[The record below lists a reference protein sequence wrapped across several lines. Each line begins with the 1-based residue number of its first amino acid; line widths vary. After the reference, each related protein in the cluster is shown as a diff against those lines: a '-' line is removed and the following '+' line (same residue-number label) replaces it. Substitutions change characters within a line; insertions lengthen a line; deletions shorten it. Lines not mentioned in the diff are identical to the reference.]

1 MTSTRAPGPALPLVL
16 SHGNN
21 PKVMLRLNFVVLC

>member
-16 SHGNN
+16 PGRNN
-21 PKVMLRLNFVVLC
+21 PEVMLRLIVVVPC